1 MRLRHA
7 IASLIAMALAGCSFL
22 LSEEFA
28 AEDSLPPNEAGS
40 SDTTPS
46 IDGPSSLPD
55 VVTSDA
61 AVDADADADA
71 GFDPSLLAYWTF
83 DHGATTLQR
92 DETNRYDMNTTGG
105 TIDPTGGIRGGAI
118 VFAGGNTAQV
128 TGLSGVSFPKK
139 GTLSFW
145 FKHNFPDADTT
156 TQGLFDDWDD
166 QRSHLFFRRIG
177 SDAPGRIQVALQ
189 PKVTSSS
196 YAWAYGF
203 DTQKGVW
210 THAILAWDS
219 MAKTAALYVDGVAR
233 KVGGFGSGETFDPT
247 EQQFRLSDG
256 WIGAIDDVRLYDRV
270 LSEPEALLVP

>member
-1 MRLRHA
+1 MRLRLA
-7 IASLIAMALAGCSFL
+7 IASLLAMALAGCSFL

-28 AEDSLPPNEAGS
+28 AEDSPPPGEAGAV
-40 SDTTPS
+40 DTTPS
-46 IDGPSSLPD
+46 ADTGPSVPD
-55 VVTSDA
+55 VVTTDA
-61 AVDADADADA
+61 GVDDGADADAA
-71 GFDPSLLAYWTF
+71 LDPSLLAFWTF
-83 DHGATTLQR
+83 DHGATVLQR
-92 DETNRYDMNTTGG
+92 DETNRHDLNTTGG
-105 TIDPTGGIRGGAI
+105 TIDPTGGVRGGAI

-128 TGLSGVSFPKK
+128 TGLSGLNFPKK

-166 QRSHLFFRRIG
+166 QRAHLFFRRIG

-203 DTQKGVW
+203 DTQKWVW
-210 THAILAWDS
+210 THAILTWDS
-219 MAKTAALYVDGVAR
+219 TAKTAALYVDGVAR
-233 KVGGFGSGETFDPT
+233 KVAAFVTGETFDPA

-256 WIGAIDDVRLYDRV
+256 WIGAIDEVRLYDRV